1 MYRICGFV
9 AILED
14 VALMVITTLPE
25 NLESMG
31 LSCYI
36 EDAMQLIWAVIG
48 AEGARMAKS

>member
-1 MYRICGFV
+1 MYGIC

-14 VALMVITTLPE
+14 VALMVNTTLPE

-36 EDAMQLIWAVIG
+36 QDAMQLRWAVIG
-48 AEGARMAKS
+48 VEDARMAKS